1 MDIDSDDW
9 NDLYEK
15 ANEFVAKNIPPAT
28 VNTGRMAF
36 YGGRPR
42 VDISFIEKGNKKYI
56 KMLNEMKCLKKLPR
70 TNGKN
75 GRIINAEIIFNPD
88 GSLN

>member
-1 MDIDSDDW
+1 MYRAVYI
-9 NDLYEK
+9 E
-15 ANEFVAKNIPPAT
+15 I
-28 VNTGRMAF
+28 F
-36 YGGRPR
+36 YVCSFFLCEILAYWEDETYIQGERIVWMR

-56 KMLNEMKCLKKLPR
+56 KMLNEMKCLKKLTR